1 MITDEGKIVK
11 AQAYAEHIE
20 DLSYRK
26 LNREGQIDHLRSE
39 LGLTSGA
46 IGDRVSTSPSADAIP
61 NAVIKLQDMIREYV
75 AELSEYVDE
84 IHRFTQYLAQLDRI
98 EEKVLWL
105 RYVGLCRWGQIAD
118 QLGYSQRQL
127 YRIRDHAL
135 VALYGVMPEPW
146 RSEAIPD
153 AEEGD

>member
-1 MITDEGKIVK
+1 MITDEAKIIK
-11 AQAYAEHIE
+11 ALSYAEHIK
-20 DLSYRK
+20 DLCIRK
-26 LNREGQIDHLRSE
+26 ADREEEIEHLRGQM
-39 LGLTSGA
+39 GLTSGA
-46 IGDRVSTSPSADAIP
+46 LGDRVSKSPTDDAIP
-61 NAVIKLQDMIREYV
+61 NAVVKLQELIGEYV
-75 AELSEYVDE
+75 TDLSEWVDE

-153 AEEGD
+153 AEEED